1 MIEDLTQ
8 GLEGELG
15 YKGERGYSAYEI
27 AVQNGYEGTEQEWI
41 DHFGLDLTNY
51 VQTSDVVDNLTSDVT
66 NYPLS
71 AKQGKALKTLVDD
84 LDTSKADANTT
95 YSKTEV
101 DTMLATKVPIDNI
114 YVFSGEKLITHNG
127 GTNIRC
133 DFPEGFTKDN
143 SFVISAM
150 TSQILP
156 DNDNVALVGGLD
168 IGQVYGTGGEHFY
181 TGFVWTL
188 DHNAIEIRYP
198 KGNDN
203 YFYIYISNPTSSTDL
218 TVKYK
223 VVIMKIDNA

>member
-84 LDTSKADANTT
+84 LDTSKADASSVYTKSEVNSTISEVNSTINNVNNQLSNFESNFYFSTIPKQTWDGSQSYYLNYPDGFTRANT
-95 YSKTEV
+95 V
-101 DTMLATKVPIDNI
+101 LIGATAVSYYNNSDNI
-114 YVFSGEKLITHNG
+114 ILSSNTETYATDDSGVDVVGAVTVFYESNRIVITPTTKTYPTQFNLIFMKFVE
-127 GTNIRC
+127 TNQG
-133 DFPEGFTKDN
+133 DE
-143 SFVISAM
+143 
-150 TSQILP
+150 
-156 DNDNVALVGGLD
+156 
-168 IGQVYGTGGEHFY
+168 
-181 TGFVWTL
+181 
-188 DHNAIEIRYP
+188 
-198 KGNDN
+198 
-203 YFYIYISNPTSSTDL
+203 
-218 TVKYK
+218 
-223 VVIMKIDNA
+223 